1 MSREDLKVGEL
12 FEHLHKEVLLLP
24 VQMEQEVRGLQKR
37 CLQEGRGKGERCEII
52 RQDWI
57 MWKVVKKE
65 LHKATG
71 GVWDD

>member
-12 FEHLHKEVLLLP
+12 FECLHKEVLLLP

-37 CLQEGRGKGERCEII
+37 CPQEGRGKGEGCEII

-57 MWKVVKKE
+57 MWNVV
-65 LHKATG
+65 
-71 GVWDD
+71 